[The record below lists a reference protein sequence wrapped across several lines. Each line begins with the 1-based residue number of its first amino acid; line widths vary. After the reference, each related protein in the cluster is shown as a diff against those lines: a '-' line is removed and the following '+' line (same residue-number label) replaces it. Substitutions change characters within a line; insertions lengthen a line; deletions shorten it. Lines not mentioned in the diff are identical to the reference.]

1 MIPLPT
7 KINQNCKPGSP
18 LKNKLKNG
26 KGQELME
33 RLKTVLKESEKPKSK
48 ELKKIRKRTDFVLN
62 YQSNESEFDFDP
74 LRQFISL
81 SSEDSYVTF
90 GVKQDAG
97 KQAVAKTTALV
108 LNQDTLKKVESVAP
122 GDNKLEIKPKLGKK
136 ATKKLKKLEREK
148 TKGDDWYGMPATE
161 VTEEVKR
168 DLEVLKMR
176 DALDPKRFYK
186 KNATKELPKYFQ
198 VKNRF
203 RSRLLI
209 GRGGVDLHE
218 RHFLFQIGKYVDSPA
233 EYYTDRT
240 GSKSKNKNLVDEL
253 LADAE
258 FKRYNKRKYN
268 EIVEEKSKHMQH
280 KDRKKFVKKQKV
292 K

>member
-7 KINQNCKPGSP
+7 KIIDDPNCKPGSP
-18 LKNKLKNG
+18 SKNKLKND

-62 YQSNESEFDFDP
+62 YQSNDSEFDFDP

-136 ATKKLKKLEREK
+136 ATKKFKKLEREK
-148 TKGDDWYGMPATE
+148 TKGDAWYGMPAHE

-186 KNATKELPKYFQ
+186 KNSSKELPKYFQ
-198 VKNRF
+198 VKTN
-203 RSRLLI
+203 
-209 GRGGVDLHE
+209 V
-218 RHFLFQIGKYVDSPA
+218 
-233 EYYTDRT
+233 
-240 GSKSKNKNLVDEL
+240 EL
-253 LADAE
+253 
-258 FKRYNKRKYN
+258 
-268 EIVEEKSKHMQH
+268 
-280 KDRKKFVKKQKV
+280 
-292 K
+292 

>member
-7 KINQNCKPGSP
+7 RISDDPNCKPGS
-18 LKNKLKNG
+18 LSKDKLKNG

-33 RLKTVLKESEKPKSK
+33 RLKAVLKESEKPKSK
-48 ELKKIRKRTDFVLN
+48 ELKKIKKRTDFVLN
-62 YQSNESEFDFDP
+62 YQSNNSEFDFDP
-74 LRQFISL
+74 LRQYISL

-90 GVKQDAG
+90 GVNQNAG

-108 LNQDTLKKVESVAP
+108 LNEDTLKKVESVAP

-136 ATKKLKKLEREK
+136 ANKKLKKLERER

-198 VKNRF
+198 VIKKY
-203 RSRLLI
+203 RSLVRD
-209 GRGGVDLHE
+209 GVDFHE
-218 RHFLFQIGKYVDSPA
+218 CYFLIFQIGKYVDSPA

-258 FKRYNKRKYN
+258 FRRYNKRKYN

-280 KDRKKFVKKQKV
+280 KDRKKFVKKQKM

>member
-7 KINQNCKPGSP
+7 KIRDDPNCKPGSP
-18 LKNKLKNG
+18 SKNKLKNG

-81 SSEDSYVTF
+81 STEDSYVTF

-136 ATKKLKKLEREK
+136 ATKKFKKLEREK
-148 TKGDDWYGMPATE
+148 TKGDAWYGMPAHE

-198 VKNRF
+198 
-203 RSRLLI
+203 
-209 GRGGVDLHE
+209 
-218 RHFLFQIGKYVDSPA
+218 IGKYVDSPA

-258 FKRYNKRKYN
+258 FRRYNKRKYN

-280 KDRKKFVKKQKV
+280 KDRKKFVKKQKM

>member
-1 MIPLPT
+1 MIPLPV
-7 KINQNCKPGSP
+7 KIGDDQNCKPGTPS
-18 LKNKLKNG
+18 KSKLIKG
-26 KGQELME
+26 EGQELMD
-33 RLKTVLKESEKPKSK
+33 RLKTVLKESKKPKSK

-62 YQSNESEFDFDP
+62 YQSNDSDFDFDP

-108 LNQDTLKKVESVAP
+108 LNEDTLKKVESVAP
-122 GDNKLEIKPKLGKK
+122 GDSKLEIKPKLGKK

-148 TKGDDWYGMPATE
+148 TKGDAWYGMPATE
-161 VTEEVKR
+161 VTDEVKR

-198 VKNRF
+198 VINKF
-203 RSRLLI
+203 R
-209 GRGGVDLHE
+209 
-218 RHFLFQIGKYVDSPA
+218 A
-233 EYYTDRT
+233 T
-240 GSKSKNKNLVDEL
+240 
-253 LADAE
+253 
-258 FKRYNKRKYN
+258 
-268 EIVEEKSKHMQH
+268 
-280 KDRKKFVKKQKV
+280 
-292 K
+292 

>member
-1 MIPLPT
+1 M
-7 KINQNCKPGSP
+7 
-18 LKNKLKNG
+18 
-26 KGQELME
+26 
-33 RLKTVLKESEKPKSK
+33 PKSK
-48 ELKKIRKRTDFVLN
+48 ELKKIRKRTNFVMN
-62 YQSNESEFDFDP
+62 YQSNDTEFDFDP

-81 SSEDSYVTF
+81 STEDSYVTF

-136 ATKKLKKLEREK
+136 AIKKLKKQEREK
-148 TKGDDWYGMPATE
+148 TKGDAWYGMPATE

-198 VKNRF
+198 VNYKF
-203 RSRLLI
+203 QSF
-209 GRGGVDLHE
+209 RGGVDFHE
-218 RHFLFQIGKYVDSPA
+218 HYFIFQIGKYVDSPA

-258 FKRYNKRKYN
+258 FRRYNKRKYN

-280 KDRKKFVKKQKV
+280 KDRKKFVKKQKM
-292 K
+292 